1 MHPIYMMC
9 SIIYLVF
16 GLALTSMCI
25 NVVQVMLSDS
35 FKQASQKIG
44 ATIGFEIAEDDGSVK
59 PTVPPP
65 VEVADVH
72 TSLKEAESVEKI
84 APRAKQEDVD
94 L

>member
-1 MHPIYMMC
+1 MRFIKPDR
-9 SIIYLVF
+9 
-16 GLALTSMCI
+16 I
-25 NVVQVMLSDS
+25 NKRLITCRQVMLSDS

-44 ATIGFEIAEDDGSVK
+44 ATIGFEVAEDDNSVK
-59 PTVPPP
+59 PAPPPP

-72 TSLKEAESVEKI
+72 GSTKESEKI

>member
-1 MHPIYMMC
+1 MI
-9 SIIYLVF
+9 
-16 GLALTSMCI
+16 
-25 NVVQVMLSDS
+25 LSDS

-44 ATIGFEIAEDDGSVK
+44 ATIGFEVAEDDNSVK
-59 PTVPPP
+59 PAPPPP

-72 TSLKEAESVEKI
+72 VSAKESEKI